1 MLVVS
6 RSKGE
11 KIVIHVGSK
20 RIEVMLVN
28 VGGHKARIGIEA
40 DRDVIIDREEV
51 DSAKTHERSKAN
63 AENVVSGA
71 SVAC

>member
-6 RSKGE
+6 RSKGQR
-11 KIVIHVGSK
+11 IVIRVGGK
-20 RIEVMLVN
+20 RIEVLLVN
-28 VGGHKARIGIEA
+28 VAGHKARIGIEA

-51 DSAKTHERSKAN
+51 DSAKTKERSVADAKD
-63 AENVVSGA
+63 VVSGA